1 MDGYCSEANI
11 FHSKWNIW
19 WYRVPYTEYR
29 MNVNFFSCMPKI
41 SQVCWFLYIFYFYLC
56 CILRRVW
63 FCKICKNSYSL
74 KVSAEPLK
82 LLIRSYKC
90 FEKKT
95 YQSKNPV
102 GIQKDLRY
110 SYYHQNIVQV
120 TERPVSKRLVLKN
133 LCKFFI
139 FSLLCGTSKSFYNWH
154 KDLQKVFFMYHKE
167 ELK

>member
-82 LLIRSYKC
+82 LLKRSYKC
-90 FEKKT
+90 FEKKKLIRARILLE
-95 YQSKNPV
+95 SKKIL
-102 GIQKDLRY
+102 GIHIIIKILYKLQKDL
-110 SYYHQNIVQV
+110 
-120 TERPVSKRLVLKN
+120 
-133 LCKFFI
+133 F
-139 FSLLCGTSKSFYNWH
+139 
-154 KDLQKVFFMYHKE
+154 QKG
-167 ELK
+167 